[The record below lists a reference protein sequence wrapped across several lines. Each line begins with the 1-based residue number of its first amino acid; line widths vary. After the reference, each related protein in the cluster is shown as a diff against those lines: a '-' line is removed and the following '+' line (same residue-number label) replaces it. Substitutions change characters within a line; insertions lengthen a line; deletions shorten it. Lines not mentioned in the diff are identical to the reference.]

1 MPVQSSVKVLYRK
14 PMVHAVHRRV
24 HPEVTGAGN
33 AEVRRG
39 IFEPRPPRQAGPSA
53 ASTGPA
59 SEAVPSPVQL
69 PGRISLVRPI
79 AGVGSHADRRPVEIG
94 SKGQDARRGL
104 CPAERRR
111 PEDDPRDP
119 RRQPPILV
127 GDRCKEI
134 PEQEV
139 TSRNG
144 DRRRFLQQ
152 SASVGPADLA
162 RAIYHAMDVHDLTAV
177 DGDGQSFEPF
187 EEGQLMAGLFQ

>member
-1 MPVQSSVKVLYRK
+1 
-14 PMVHAVHRRV
+14 
-24 HPEVTGAGN
+24 
-33 AEVRRG
+33 
-39 IFEPRPPRQAGPSA
+39 
-53 ASTGPA
+53 
-59 SEAVPSPVQL
+59 
-69 PGRISLVRPI
+69 
-79 AGVGSHADRRPVEIG
+79 
-94 SKGQDARRGL
+94 
-104 CPAERRR
+104 
-111 PEDDPRDP
+111 
-119 RRQPPILV
+119 V